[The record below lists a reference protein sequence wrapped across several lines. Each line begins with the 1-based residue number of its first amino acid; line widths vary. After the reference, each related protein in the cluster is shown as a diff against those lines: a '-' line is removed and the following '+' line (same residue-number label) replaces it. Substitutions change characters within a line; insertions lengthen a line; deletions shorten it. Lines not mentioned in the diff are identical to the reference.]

1 MRKILTLLCTT
12 GFLVISGT
20 GFSASLHMT
29 TAMNEDEPEI
39 IVLQPEIGS
48 PDDAPRGPVFNP
60 FTAYLLNNQ
69 VVLESSENCGLVTVE
84 ITSTTGFYF
93 STVFDTEDGFI
104 VMPVSGNVGSYT
116 LTLTMSSGDVFTG
129 IFTI

>member
-48 PDDAPRGPVFNP
+48 PDDAPRGPIFNP
-60 FTAYLLNNQ
+60 FTAYLQNNQ
-69 VVLESSENCGLVTVE
+69 VVLESSENCGLVAVE
-84 ITSTTGFYF
+84 ITSTTGFYS
-93 STVFDTEDGFI
+93 STVFDTEDGSVI
-104 VMPVSGNVGSYT
+104 IPIDGQAGNYNVCLTTPSG
-116 LTLTMSSGDVFTG
+116 L
-129 IFTI
+129 IFFGMFVL